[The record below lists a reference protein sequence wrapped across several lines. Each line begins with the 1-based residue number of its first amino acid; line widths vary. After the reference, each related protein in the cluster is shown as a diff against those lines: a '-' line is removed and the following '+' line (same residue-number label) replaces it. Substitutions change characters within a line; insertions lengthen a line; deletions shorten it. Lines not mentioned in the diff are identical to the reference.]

1 MIDPVKLPVLRAAD
15 KPQEHCGVIAVFDP
29 QGLAAQLVQRGLSAL
44 QHRGQEAAGLSLVH
58 SDHTHQSLRGRGLV
72 SQVLP
77 VEKVANLSAQQA
89 IGHVR
94 YSTVAVDHPDNVQPI
109 SLATPYGSVALA
121 HNGNLLQVPPL
132 RAQLIAQGCTF
143 ATTMDSEVL
152 LHLIAQ
158 RAEPDFV
165 SALAQAARSVRG
177 AYSLSL
183 LCDDKIYGLR
193 DPIGLRPLVLGAF
206 PTGGFAIASE
216 TCALTAMGARY
227 IDEVLPG
234 ELVELRAD
242 GVHRTQLLTPSVTV
256 APCVFEL
263 IYFSRPDSVV
273 FGQSAQQAR
282 LAMGQALAQQ
292 DEDLPP
298 ADLVIPVP
306 DSGIA
311 AAIGYA
317 RHSGIPFELA
327 LVRSHFVGR
336 SFILP
341 NQAERLSALER
352 KLSVIEAS
360 VTKKRVVVVDDSL
373 VRGNTARTIV
383 KLLREGGAKE
393 VWLRVASPPI
403 AWPCDLG
410 IDMATQ
416 EELLYRRADPD
427 QAQPQHDDAALER
440 VRRFIDA
447 DSLRYLSLAGLR
459 RSVSHKSLCFGCMTG
474 SYPT

>member
-1 MIDPVKLPVLRAAD
+1 MTTPVKLPVLREAD

-29 QGLAAQLVQRGLSAL
+29 HGLAAQLVRRGLSAL
-44 QHRGQEAAGLSLVH
+44 QHRGQEAAGITLSH
-58 SDHTHQSLRGRGLV
+58 SDRSQQSLRGRGLV

-77 VEKVANLSAQQA
+77 VEKVAPLSAQKA

-94 YSTVAVDHPDNVQPI
+94 YSTVAIDHKDNVQPI
-109 SLATPYGSVALA
+109 SVPTPYGAVALA
-121 HNGNLLQVPPL
+121 HNGNLLQVQPL
-132 RAQLIAQGCTF
+132 REQLIAQGCEF

-152 LHLIAQ
+152 LQLVAHST
-158 RAEPDFV
+158 EPDFV
-165 SALAQAARSVRG
+165 TALAQAARSVRG
-177 AYSLSL
+177 AYSLGL

-193 DPIGLRPLVLGAF
+193 DPIGLRPLVLGSF

-216 TCALTAMGARY
+216 TCALTAIGARY
-227 IDEVLPG
+227 LGEVLPG
-234 ELVELRAD
+234 ELVELHAD
-242 GVHRTQLLTPSVTV
+242 GITRTQLLPPSQNV

-282 LAMGQALAQQ
+282 LAMGKALAEQ

-360 VTKKRVVVVDDSL
+360 VSGKRVVVVDDSL

-393 VWLRVASPPI
+393 VWLRLASPPI

-427 QAQPQHDDAALER
+427 LTQLQRDEAALER
-440 VRRFIDA
+440 VRSFIEA
-447 DSLRYLSLAGLR
+447 DNLRYLSLAGLR